1 MSKSRILIVED
12 NPDTRELLCEQLADD
27 PYELVTAEDGQDAI
41 LRVGEIAPDVV
52 VMDVMMPHL
61 DGFETSRYLKL
72 RFQDRF
78 IPILLLTAKSDVES
92 KEQGARYGC
101 DDYRGKPYTR
111 QQLLSSVELLLE
123 LGRHENALLPEPFRE
138 DAESSGG
145 GGEAVEPDATQRAAI
160 VDIRM
165 QLAERMVSEQA
176 LGIAR
181 SHLDRVMELS
191 PDHEGAKSLF
201 SQLDSGLEGK

>member
-1 MSKSRILIVED
+1 VSKSRILIVED
-12 NPDTRELLCEQLADD
+12 NADTRELLCEQLADD
-27 PYELVTAEDGQDAI
+27 LYELVTAEDGQDAI

-72 RFQDRF
+72 RFQERF
-78 IPILLLTAKSDVES
+78 MPILLLTAKSDVES

-123 LGRHENALLPEPFRE
+123 LGRHENALLPEPFQE
-138 DAESSGG
+138 GVISQAGQEQGAETSR
-145 GGEAVEPDATQRAAI
+145 VESI
-160 VDIRM
+160 VAIRM
-165 QLAERMVSEQA
+165 QLAERMLSEQA

-181 SHLDRVMELS
+181 SHLDRVRELS
-191 PDHEGAKSLF
+191 PEHKGAKALF
-201 SQLDSGLEGK
+201 SQLDSGVEGK

>member
-1 MSKSRILIVED
+1 VSKSRILIVED
-12 NPDTRELLCEQLADD
+12 NADTRELLCEQLADD
-27 PYELVTAEDGQDAI
+27 LYELVTAEDGQDAI

-72 RFQDRF
+72 RFQERF
-78 IPILLLTAKSDVES
+78 MPILLLTAKSDVES

-123 LGRHENALLPEPFRE
+123 LGRHENALLPEPFQE
-138 DAESSGG
+138 GVISQAGQEQGAETSR
-145 GGEAVEPDATQRAAI
+145 VESI
-160 VDIRM
+160 VAIRM
-165 QLAERMVSEQA
+165 QLAERMLSEQA

-191 PDHEGAKSLF
+191 PEHKGAKALF
-201 SQLDSGLEGK
+201 SQLDSGVEGK

>member
-12 NPDTRELLCEQLADD
+12 NADTRELLCEQLADD
-27 PYELVTAEDGQDAI
+27 LYELVTAEDGQDAI

-72 RFQDRF
+72 RFQERF
-78 IPILLLTAKSDVES
+78 MPILLLTAKSDVES

-123 LGRHENALLPEPFRE
+123 LGRHENALLPEPFQE
-138 DAESSGG
+138 GVISQAGQEQGAETSR
-145 GGEAVEPDATQRAAI
+145 VESI
-160 VDIRM
+160 VAIRM
-165 QLAERMVSEQA
+165 QLAERMLSEQA

-191 PDHEGAKSLF
+191 PEHKGAKALF
-201 SQLDSGLEGK
+201 SQLDSGVEGK